1 MLRMWFDLSWQHHYC
16 VYCLTDPEGKRYFGI
31 SRYSAAK
38 RWKNGKGYGGNRR
51 LKSAIVRYSFAG
63 FRKEIIRE
71 GLTREAAEHLEAKLI
86 ERYHT
91 TDPEKGYNVRKCTVS
106 EQYDVYVFTFP
117 DGKHYVGLTGRNVQK
132 RWGYG
137 NSYRNNR
144 RLYHQAI
151 QDAGFSRIK
160 KEHFSYPLSRGSAER
175 IETALIAYFDSA
187 NPEKGYNRGRGA
199 LRESGWHQPEE
210 TRERVRQSVRGN
222 PKTDETRHRMRK
234 AHEQKA
240 VHNRTT
246 GEVYPGVREASEL
259 TGVSASS
266 ISRACC
272 GKQKTAGGFE
282 WEYINGNQERE
293 T

>member
-1 MLRMWFDLSWQHHYC
+1 MVRLWFDLSWQHHYC

-31 SRYSAAK
+31 SRYNAAK

-51 LKSAIVRYSFAG
+51 LKRAIAQYSFAG

-71 GLTREAAEHLEAKLI
+71 GLTREAAERLEAELI

-91 TDPEKGYNVRKCTVS
+91 TDPEKGYNVRKGTVR

-117 DGKHYVGLTGRNVQK
+117 DGKHYVGLTGRTVRQ
-132 RWGYG
+132 RWDYG
-137 NSYRNNR
+137 NGYRNNR
-144 RLYHQAI
+144 RLYQAI
-151 QDAGFSRIK
+151 QDTGFFRIK
-160 KEHFSYPLSRGSAER
+160 KEHFSYPLSRGSADR

-199 LRESGWHQPEE
+199 LRESGWQQPEE
-210 TRERVRQSVRGN
+210 TKEKVRQSVLGTSR
-222 PKTDETRHRMRK
+222 TVETRQRMRR

-240 VHNRTT
+240 VRNRTT
-246 GEVYPGVREASEL
+246 GAVYSGVREASEI
-259 TGVSASS
+259 TGISASS
-266 ISRACC
+266 ISRACQ
-272 GKQKTAGGFE
+272 GKQKRAGGFE
-282 WEYINGNQERE
+282 WEYITGNRERE

>member
-1 MLRMWFDLSWQHHYC
+1 MLRMWFDLSWQHHYS

-117 DGKHYVGLTGRNVQK
+117 DGKHYVGLTGRNVRK

-137 NSYRNNR
+137 NGYRNNR
-144 RLYHQAI
+144 RLYQAI
-151 QDAGFSRIK
+151 QDVGFSRIK

-175 IETALIAYFDSA
+175 IETALIAYFDSS

-246 GEVYPGVREASEL
+246 GEVYPGVREAAEL

>member
-1 MLRMWFDLSWQHHYC
+1 MLRLWFDLSWQHHYC
-16 VYCLTDPEGKRYFGI
+16 VYCLTDSEGKRYFGI
-31 SRYSAAK
+31 SRYKAEK
-38 RWKNGKGYGGNRR
+38 RWKNGKGYSGNRR
-51 LKSAIVRYSFAG
+51 LKSAIARFSFAA
-63 FRKEIIRE
+63 FRKKILRE

-117 DGKHYVGLTGRNVQK
+117 DGKHYVGLTGRNVRK

-137 NSYRNNR
+137 NGYRNNR
-144 RLYHQAI
+144 RLYQAI

-187 NPEKGYNRGRGA
+187 NPEKGYNRGKGA

-210 TRERVRQSVRGN
+210 TRDKVRQTVRGY

-240 VHNRTT
+240 VRNRTT
-246 GEVYPGVREASEL
+246 GAVYPGIREAAEI
-259 TGVSASS
+259 TGISASS
-266 ISRACC
+266 ISRSCR